1 MPLSRTAVYEPHSPY
16 SAFPMRGMVYEISL
30 RVRDSSDHFQDLYQ
44 SHRLV
49 QTLLKGQML
58 DLYNMRDFV
67 LWPNGLFLR
76 ISLKGFATLSE
87 FFDFLKKQ
95 SLYPGVS
102 PGGLWE
108 DDIDWIQV
116 IPPER
121 MVDSDR
127 RFLDRAEHLR
137 TKLRGSKG
145 GDPSLF
151 FFYRDPSLSFIP

>member
-1 MPLSRTAVYEPHSPY
+1 MAERP
-16 SAFPMRGMVYEISL
+16 
-30 RVRDSSDHFQDLYQ
+30 
-44 SHRLV
+44 
-49 QTLLKGQML
+49 
-58 DLYNMRDFV
+58 
-67 LWPNGLFLR
+67 LR

-151 FFYRDPSLSFIP
+151 FFTATHPSRLFPERTLRK